1 MNKTASSRKKQKLHL
16 KTDSS
21 IARQITAFSQ
31 HGLLL
36 SALLLLVACGT
47 SRKVEQPREL
57 QFAGYGSGF
66 TGILVYDPTEQKVIY
81 EHNADNYFTPASNI
95 KLLTFYTGL
104 KMLGDSVP
112 ALKYITIN
120 DSLIF
125 WGTGDPTLL
134 RKDFAYSPTL
144 SFLKGRKETLYYATP
159 DYNESRF
166 APGWAWDDYNSAYSA
181 ERASFPIYGNVVS
194 FSPDPRFSYP
204 SAHPAFF
211 QSFMSPD
218 APEAKSSG
226 IRRDPDA
233 NVFTYNNAGEEK
245 SEQRVPFRHSHELA
259 VALLQD
265 TLKREVNLLPNL
277 PKKRSDYETL
287 YSVPTDSLFKIMLQ
301 ESDNF
306 IAEQILLL
314 SSGTISDSL
323 QSSGAIKFMKENY
336 LNNLPHEIRWVDGSG
351 LSRYNLI
358 TPRTLV
364 ALLDEILREVPEQRL
379 FNLLPAGG
387 VSGTL
392 KNSYHSETPYIFA
405 KTGTLGNVHNLS
417 GYLRTREGKI
427 LIFSYMN
434 NNYMIPTSQIKK
446 QMEALLKNVH
456 SNY

>member
-1 MNKTASSRKKQKLHL
+1 M
-16 KTDSS
+16 KTDSP

-31 HGLLL
+31 RGLLL
-36 SALLLLVACGT
+36 STLLLLVACGT
-47 SRKVEQPREL
+47 NRKVGQPRDL

-66 TGILVYDPTEQKVIY
+66 TGILIYDPTEQKVIY
-81 EHNADNYFTPASNI
+81 EHNADSYFTPASNI

-112 ALKYITIN
+112 ALEYKTSN

-144 SFLKGRKETLYYATP
+144 SFLKGSKETLYYAVP
-159 DYNESRF
+159 DFDEPRF

-181 ERASFPIYGNVVS
+181 ERSSFPIYGNVVS
-194 FSPDPRFSYP
+194 FTPDPRFSYP
-204 SAHPAFF
+204 STHPAFF
-211 QSFMSPD
+211 QSFTSFD
-218 APEAKSSG
+218 ASEGKTSG
-226 IRRDPDA
+226 ITRNPDA
-233 NVFTYNNAGEEK
+233 NIFTYNTAGTENR
-245 SEQRVPFRHSHELA
+245 EQQVPFRHSHELA

-265 TLKREVNLLPNL
+265 TLKREVNLVTGL

-287 YSVPTDSLFKIMLQ
+287 YSVPTDSLFKVMLQ

-314 SSGTISDSL
+314 SSSTISDSL
-323 QSSGAIKFMKENY
+323 QSSGAIKYMKEHY
-336 LNNLPHEIRWVDGSG
+336 LNDLPYEIRWVDGSG

-364 ALLDEILREVPEQRL
+364 TLLDEIFKEVPEQRL
-379 FNLLPAGG
+379 FHLLPAGG

-392 KNSYHSETPYIFA
+392 KNSYHAETPYIFA

-434 NNYMIPTSQIKK
+434 NNYMIPTSQVKK
-446 QMEALLKNVH
+446 QMEALLKSVH